1 MYTIK
6 LKDGQVIN
14 GLKWEGSRFWANE
27 DYRPL
32 MTAEQLSK
40 ITVST
45 DEEII
50 TDPNDENFNPDF
62 FMPGDYENMAFYDYR
77 RSGGDRRGAW
87 RFYIAEI
94 Q

>member
-6 LKDGQVIN
+6 LNDGQTIS
-14 GLKWEGSRFWANE
+14 GLKWEDGRFWANE
-27 DYRPL
+27 DYRAL

-40 ITVST
+40 IKVST

-50 TDPNDENFNPDF
+50 SDPSDENFNPDF

-87 RFYIAEI
+87 RFYIGEI